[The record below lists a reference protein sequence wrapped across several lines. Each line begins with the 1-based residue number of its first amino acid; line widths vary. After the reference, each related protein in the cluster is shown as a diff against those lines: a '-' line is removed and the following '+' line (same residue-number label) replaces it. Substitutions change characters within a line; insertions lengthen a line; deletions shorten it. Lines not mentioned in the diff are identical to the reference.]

1 MYKIICHNQNY
12 YRFVSVQ
19 DTPDSPPFV
28 SLLDDDST
36 FSSDDDDSPEDD
48 ESSVLSESDNSTE
61 NEEKA
66 QTLLDLPRPK

>member
-1 MYKIICHNQNY
+1 MC
-12 YRFVSVQ
+12 FFLSLSSFFFSVQ

-36 FSSDDDDSPEDD
+36 FSSDQDDSPDED
-48 ESSVLSESDNSTE
+48 ESSASESDNSTE

-66 QTLLDLPRPK
+66 QILLNKSRPK